1 MNGFIVRLKAM
12 GLLFLVWL
20 ALMAPLS
27 PQDIGT
33 GFVLVLLLASLPLPG
48 LSVYKEIPLFPK
60 RVLFLLLYIL
70 VLIKEICKANIDV
83 ALRVVRPVIPIKPGI
98 VRVSTKL
105 ESKLGR
111 WVLANSITLT
121 PGTITVETKGK
132 DVYVHWISITADDAD
147 SATAQIVTQFEK
159 YLEVVFG

>member
-1 MNGFIVRLKAM
+1 
-12 GLLFLVWL
+12 
-20 ALMAPLS
+20 
-27 PQDIGT
+27 
-33 GFVLVLLLASLPLPG
+33 
-48 LSVYKEIPLFPK
+48 
-60 RVLFLLLYIL
+60 
-70 VLIKEICKANIDV
+70 LIKEICKANIDV

>member
-1 MNGFIVRLKAM
+1 
-12 GLLFLVWL
+12 
-20 ALMAPLS
+20 
-27 PQDIGT
+27 
-33 GFVLVLLLASLPLPG
+33 LPLPG
-48 LSVYKEIPLFPK
+48 LSVYKEIPLVPK